1 MAMAQMSPMG
11 TAGSSTSGK
20 VALFE
25 KKILL
30 FRVPQLV
37 VNGTSSVE
45 RVFSLP
51 RNAVVESPFAVTV
64 QAGRAQWTHSGDVA
78 RLRKTDISSDGSADK
93 GEKQPR
99 TSLVLDFGMM
109 RTVSAVAVTDTSPL
123 QILQAKTWTGMGFAD
138 TPVVNVNGLTWPWKI
153 TPSTGKLTGDSRA
166 IVPFPSEVKTERL
179 QIDLVGGGDESEL
192 GQSVLVQLPDVPADL
207 ELRIN
212 GGPPVWTSPGPVTQG
227 VGGWQAGT
235 DDLLK
240 QTVDL
245 SQALTALLGDPTADK
260 SSLLEMH
267 LVLSARVPGA
277 LALDLPPEG
286 ARTIRYITQVTQDFP
301 DGKRELTFREEGLIP
316 VPLQLPDWAKDVE
329 QVTFTLAATL
339 PAERVIPP
347 VGPAPET
354 VTVAGG
360 EKPLAELVLD
370 PDRAACVALTKA
382 YDLVELTGVRL
393 PLRAEPGGAE
403 VSVLLLSPDGQGN
416 PGPPVD
422 GGASRPVTLEA
433 PTGSE
438 ESWRTFSFAGP
449 VPLVDARMPFVA
461 VIVGRGRVAWAL
473 TKVPSAAT
481 DVPGAGEVW
490 CGPPAGPWQRLPAM
504 GVLDRMRG
512 RVRMVGHAGREK
524 AVAPLQI
531 HLKDATGEPEKLTP
545 TPKGIGGTIRPPPP
559 FAVGPNHTVDL
570 QMVSLVAGTVTL
582 RDVLATVTDT

>member
-1 MAMAQMSPMG
+1 MIQITLSEASASG
-11 TAGSSTSGK
+11 TPVQG
-20 VALFE
+20 
-25 KKILL
+25 LL
-30 FRVPQLV
+30 FQQAYLTFLIPQLV
-37 VNGTSSVE
+37 VNGASSVE
-45 RVFSLP
+45 QVLSLP
-51 RNAVVESPFAVTV
+51 RNAVVASPFTVTI
-64 QAGRAQWTHSGDVA
+64 QAGGAQWTRGKDVA
-78 RLRKTDISSDGSADK
+78 RLRQQDVSSEAAVDAGRV
-93 GEKQPR
+93 QQR
-99 TSLVLDFGMM
+99 TSLVLDFGML
-109 RTVSAVAVTDTSPL
+109 RTVSAVAVKDALTL
-123 QILQAKTWTGMGFAD
+123 QVLQVKPWTGMGFAD
-138 TPVVNVNGLTWPWKI
+138 TPIFSTSGTPSRIL
-153 TPSTGKLTGDSRA
+153 PSTGKLTGASRA
-166 IVPFPSEVKTERL
+166 VVTLPSEVRTERL
-179 QIDLVGGGDESEL
+179 QIDLIGGGTDAVL
-192 GQSVLVQLPDVPADL
+192 GESVLVQLPEVPADL

-212 GGPPVWTSPGPVTQG
+212 GGPPVWTASGPVTLG
-227 VGGWQAGT
+227 VGAWTAGEGG
-235 DDLLK
+235 LLK
-240 QTVDL
+240 QTPDI

-286 ARTIRYITQVTQDFP
+286 ARTIRYIRQVTQDFP